1 MGAVDITHN
10 KVFNY
15 FIFIQVVSL
24 KPDKFRSGLKLLEK
38 QHTRR

>member
-24 KPDKFRSGLKLLEK
+24 KPGKFRSGLKLEE